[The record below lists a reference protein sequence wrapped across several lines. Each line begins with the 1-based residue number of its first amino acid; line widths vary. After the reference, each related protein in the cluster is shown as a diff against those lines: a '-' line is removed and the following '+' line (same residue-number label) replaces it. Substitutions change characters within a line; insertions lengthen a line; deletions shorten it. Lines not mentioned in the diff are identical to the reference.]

1 MSYSGYMIK
10 EIEMSLPGPLQS
22 MMEDWFEEFYEMIE
36 KDHPDWPEQK
46 IAALADDL
54 TQERL
59 ANDGQYDGR

>member
-1 MSYSGYMIK
+1 
-10 EIEMSLPGPLQS
+10 MSLPGPVQP